1 MKVHP
6 ACTIFPLLEGVEFD
20 ALVEDIR
27 AHGQREEILV
37 DETKTILDGRNRY
50 RACEALGIKP
60 RTAVWRPRGDDS
72 VLALIVSLNINRRH
86 LTPSLKASLAEELEP
101 MFAAE
106 AAKRMAAGKTTE
118 GAGGRGHKK
127 NPTQEKGEGS
137 GKHAGEA
144 SAAAAKA
151 TGANRAYVE
160 FLKHLKK
167 AAPEIHARVKKGEL
181 TIQEARAALKAKKKA
196 EIAEQIRKEPTP
208 LPEGPYRVIVADPPW
223 PYSNRADDNTHRARN
238 PYPDATIEWMRDL
251 PVAGRAAADS
261 ILWLWTTNAFLR
273 EAFSLLDAWGF
284 EQKTMLTWVKKQ
296 MGTGDWLRGMTEHC
310 LLAIK
315 GRPLVTLTNQTTAL
329 IAGRG
334 KHSDKPDEFYALVE
348 ALCPGSKLEMF
359 ARKARAGWVPWGAE
373 APDK

>member
-1 MKVHP
+1 VKVHP
-6 ACTIFPLLEGVEFD
+6 ACAIFPLLEGAEFD

-27 AHGQREEILV
+27 ANGQREEILV

-118 GAGGRGHKK
+118 GAGGRGRKK
-127 NPTQEKGEGS
+127 NPSQKKGQGS
-137 GKHAGEA
+137 GK
-144 SAAAAKA
+144 AAATAAKA

-167 AAPEIHARVKKGEL
+167 IAPEIHARVKKGEL
-181 TIQEARAALKAKKKA
+181 TIQQAKAALKAKKKA
-196 EIAEQIRKEPTP
+196 EVAEEIRKEPMP
-208 LPEGPYRVIVADPPW
+208 LPEGPFRVIVADPPW
-223 PYSNRADDNTHRARN
+223 PYASRPDDPTHRARN
-238 PYPDATIEWMRDL
+238 PYPDMTLEDICAQ
-251 PVAGRAAADS
+251 PVAKRAADDA

-273 EAFSLLDAWGF
+273 EAFAVLDAWGF
-284 EQKTMLTWVKKQ
+284 EHKTMLTWVKKQ

-329 IAGRG
+329 IANRG
-334 KHSDKPDEFYALVE
+334 KHSAKPEEFYALVE

-359 ARKARAGWVPWGAE
+359 ARTKRAGWEPWGAE
-373 APDK
+373 APNDEQR